1 LIVTSAQAKAG
12 IGVWDPF
19 VRIAHWSLVATVLAA
34 WLTSDGG
41 GRWHE
46 WLGWATLAIVLAR
59 IIWGWI
65 GPRHARFTR
74 FVRSP
79 AMTLDYLRRVLARAE
94 PRYIG
99 HNPLG
104 ACMVLTLMLG
114 VILVALSGWLMTTD
128 TYWGVPWVEELHE
141 GLTNLLLALVGL
153 HVAGVAFSSIR
164 HRENLVAAMWHGRKR
179 APARDDVV

>member
-1 LIVTSAQAKAG
+1 MTGTQAKAT

-34 WLTSDGG
+34 WLTRDGG

-46 WLGWATLAIVLAR
+46 WLGWTTLAIVLAR
-59 IIWGWI
+59 ITWGWI
-65 GPRHARFTR
+65 GPRHARFIH

-79 AMTLDYLRRVLARAE
+79 ALTLDYLRRVLARAE

-104 ACMVLTLMLG
+104 ACMVLALVLG
-114 VILVALSGWLMTTD
+114 VMLVALSGWLMTTE
-128 TYWGVPWVEELHE
+128 TYWGVQWVEELHD
-141 GLTNLLLALVGL
+141 GLTDLLLVLVGL

-164 HRENLVAAMWHGRKR
+164 HRENLVAAMLHGRKR
-179 APARDDVV
+179 APARDDVD